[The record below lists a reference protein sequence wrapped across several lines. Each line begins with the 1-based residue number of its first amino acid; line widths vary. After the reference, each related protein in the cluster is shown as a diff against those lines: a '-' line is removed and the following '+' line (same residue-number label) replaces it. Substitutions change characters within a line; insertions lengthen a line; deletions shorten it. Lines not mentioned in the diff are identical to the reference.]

1 MTKKHFNCLT
11 RNCIPVFIFV
21 GFSTSIMSCKKDV
34 SIPAEIEKT
43 VAIDSSKKEISI
55 VELKRFMAKHADVD
69 VDSVS
74 YNTVE
79 EQFIWRGKN
88 QITKSDLLFAY
99 KQSQL

>member
-1 MTKKHFNCLT
+1 M
-11 RNCIPVFIFV
+11 FIFV

-34 SIPAEIEKT
+34 SIPAEIEKS
-43 VAIDSSKKEISI
+43 VSIDSSKKEISI

-69 VDSVS
+69 VDSIS

-88 QITKSDLLFAY
+88 QITKSDLLSAY

>member
-21 GFSTSIMSCKKDV
+21 GFSTFIMSCKKDV
-34 SIPAEIEKT
+34 SISAEIEKT

-74 YNTVE
+74 YNAVK